1 MNDFDRRWRETV
13 ARARQ
18 VAPRPAAAPFG
29 FATRVLASAAPP
41 RTGIAPVR
49 LWEQLGLRALAAVTA
64 VLVVVGA
71 MEYRDARLPGL
82 GLPRVEHCVTATFW
96 ML

>member
-1 MNDFDRRWRETV
+1 MNEFDRRWQEIV

-18 VAPRPAAAPFG
+18 VPERPAAAPFG
-29 FATRVLASAAPP
+29 FATRVLASAP
-41 RTGIAPVR
+41 RLRTELARVR
-49 LWEQLGLRALAAVTA
+49 LWERLGLRALAAVTA

-71 MEYRDARLPGL
+71 LEYRDARAPGL
-82 GLPRVEHCVTATFW
+82 GLPRIEHCVTATFW